1 VTDAASPSSSGTNNL
16 TGPLTAAGYFVLG
29 SILCW
34 SRFAGLNRS
43 YSSDELMTVRG
54 YVRVGPHEI
63 LIGHY
68 IPNNHEL
75 FSLLGWATS
84 SIFGESETA
93 LRLWSA
99 VPFVAGVIVVT
110 AWLHTRLGPLSGLL
124 FLFFATASPLLL
136 DITRQARG
144 YGLAFLAMS
153 VLTVVALEAD
163 RSPRI
168 WTIVAFCSAGVV
180 GTWTLPHFGIAFAA
194 TGAVLLTNRELRR
207 RTAIGLTVSVLAII
221 AWYSP
226 HFDDL
231 LESSR
236 QEYGAPISAAWVIT
250 APIDQTLMPA
260 LIWIDETLYDP
271 GLGALAIVGA
281 LALLIGSSPLLRSR
295 DSRLILSAGVM
306 ATVVTLWLTRTHV
319 APRFFSFLLVPL
331 LILLASGIAVI
342 LARFATTHRFGVRTL
357 IAVTTLG
364 LVGLI
369 SAPYMVRV
377 TQLPRESTR
386 DAAATIRALA
396 PPSAP
401 VFAYVP
407 YPSDLEF
414 YLGRPVER
422 ARTPEQALRVCHAPH
437 EAVLISQ
444 PWILPPV
451 IIPCTQRKGARHYR
465 FRQYA
470 RGGEIRVWF
479 IPPARS

>member
-1 VTDAASPSSSGTNNL
+1 MSEAASTSRLGTNEL
-16 TGPLTAAGYFVLG
+16 AGSLTAAGYVVLG

-63 LIGHY
+63 LVGHY

-99 VPFVAGVIVVT
+99 VPFVAGVILVT
-110 AWLHTRLGPLSGLL
+110 AWLHIRLGPLSGLL

-153 VLTVVALEAD
+153 VLTIAALEAG
-163 RSPRI
+163 RSPRM
-168 WTIVAFCSAGVV
+168 WTTVAFCSAGLV
-180 GTWTLPHFGIAFAA
+180 GTLTLPHFGIAFAA
-194 TGAVLLTNRELRR
+194 TGSVLLLNRELRR
-207 RTAIGLTVSVLAII
+207 RTAIGLTVSFLAVM
-221 AWYSP
+221 AWYAP
-226 HFDDL
+226 HLDDL
-231 LESSR
+231 LTSSQ
-236 QEYGAPISAAWVIT
+236 QEYGVRIDTRWIIT
-250 APIDQTLMPA
+250 APIDQTLIPA
-260 LIWIDETLYDP
+260 LTWIDETLMEPDF
-271 GLGALAIVGA
+271 GSLAIVAVLG
-281 LALLIGSSPLLRSR
+281 LLMGSSPLLRSR
-295 DSRLILSAGVM
+295 HSRLVLSAGVV
-306 ATVVTLWLTRTHV
+306 ATVVVLWLIGTHV
-319 APRFFSFLLVPL
+319 APRFFSYLLVPL
-331 LILLASGIAVI
+331 MLLLATGIAAI
-342 LARFATTHRFGVRTL
+342 LTRFAATHRPVLRTL
-357 IAVTTLG
+357 LAVTTVG

-369 SAPYMVRV
+369 AAPHMARI
-377 TQLPRESTR
+377 TRLPREATET
-386 DAAATIRALA
+386 AAATIRALA

-422 ARTPEQALRVCHAPH
+422 PRTPDHVRRVCNASG
-437 EAVLISQ
+437 EAVLVTQ
-444 PWILPPV
+444 PWLLPPV
-451 IIPCTQRKGARHYR
+451 TIRCTARTGARHFR

-470 RGGEIRVWF
+470 RGGAIDVWL
-479 IPPARS
+479 IPPNR